1 MSFNTSNSH
10 SGNGDL
16 RTLNNVNRYNF
27 RLKAET
33 GNYVTTINDVRKA
46 FNSNGMW
53 NFGAYQM
60 ESVQSINTAIV
71 VSGAPCAAGGTTVGP

>member
-1 MSFNTSNSH
+1 MSFNSSNSH

-16 RTLNNVNRYNF
+16 RALNNVNRYNF

-33 GNYVTTINDVRKA
+33 GHYATTINDVRKA

-60 ESVQSINTAIV
+60 ESMQSVNTAIA
-71 VSGAPCAAGGTTVGP
+71 VSGAPCSSGGTTVGP